1 MRQRRVRWGK
11 GESRR
16 TRSFGRCLEFYLRHF
31 TTVPRLRRHCS
42 AVKSRNTKTVLSCDS
57 PRSAADR
64 GESVLK
70 PLSAFFVSGRE
81 RCADI
86 VPVFARPAPNSRG
99 QRQSRSRSWR
109 THRSGYST
117 CFFTPKLLRD
127 SAGLRRD
134 SSGIRRDSSGILAGF
149 KRDSA
154 GFKRDSAFGGLTF
167 HMVFA

>member
-42 AVKSRNTKTVLSCDS
+42 AVKSRNTQTVLSCDS

-70 PLSAFFVSGRE
+70 PLSAFLSLVGSVVQTSY
-81 RCADI
+81 RCSHDPRQTAAGSVRAAAGAGVLTAADTAHA
-86 VPVFARPAPNSRG
+86 FSL
-99 QRQSRSRSWR
+99 QSS
-109 THRSGYST
+109 
-117 CFFTPKLLRD
+117 F
-127 SAGLRRD
+127 
-134 SSGIRRDSSGILAGF
+134 GIRRDLGGIQAGF
-149 KRDSA
+149 GGIQV
-154 GFKRDSAFGGLTF
+154 GF
-167 HMVFA
+167 

>member
-1 MRQRRVRWGK
+1 M
-11 GESRR
+11 
-16 TRSFGRCLEFYLRHF
+16 
-31 TTVPRLRRHCS
+31 VPRLRRHCS
-42 AVKSRNTKTVLSCDS
+42 AVRSRNTQTVLSCDS

-127 SAGLRRD
+127 SAGFRRD
-134 SSGIRRDSSGILAGF
+134 SSGIRRDSSGILVGF

-154 GFKRDSAFGGLTF
+154 GFKRDSSGIRRDSSGIQLSGTYLSYGFRLNPSGIQPRKKN
-167 HMVFA
+167 